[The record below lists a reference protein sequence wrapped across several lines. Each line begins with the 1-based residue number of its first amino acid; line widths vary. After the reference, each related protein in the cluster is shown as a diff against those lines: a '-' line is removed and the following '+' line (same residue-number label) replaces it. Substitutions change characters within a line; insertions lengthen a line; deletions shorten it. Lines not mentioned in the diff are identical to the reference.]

1 MYARE
6 EKGRPFLFVLLWRT
20 ITGFLPTVTLT
31 YQTLLSK
38 IPYVI
43 SQILSSSGP
52 GFGATVRLE
61 GCYRGTGPKIEA
73 CRLKDNLDNPLTFL
87 IIIGIGVVALLV
99 GNDTIDIA
107 RRGSTPFF
115 D

>member
-1 MYARE
+1 MISKLKRSEIRVRISCQLLHSSTNRFRCRSLMEIASFVKFRARI
-6 EKGRPFLFVLLWRT
+6 R
-20 ITGFLPTVTLT
+20 
-31 YQTLLSK
+31 
-38 IPYVI
+38 
-43 SQILSSSGP
+43 
-52 GFGATVRLE
+52 ATVRLE
-61 GCYRGTGPKIEA
+61 GCYRGKGPKIEA
-73 CRLKDNLDNPLTFL
+73 CRLKDNLDDPLTFL